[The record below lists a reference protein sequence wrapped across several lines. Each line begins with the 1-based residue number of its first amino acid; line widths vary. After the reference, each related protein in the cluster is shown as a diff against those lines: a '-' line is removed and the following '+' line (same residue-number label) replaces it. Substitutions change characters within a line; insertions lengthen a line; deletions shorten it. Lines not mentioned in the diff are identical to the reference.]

1 MQRSKIKN
9 QNNVSFPRRR
19 ESRFIVRTKRELFS
33 HHSSFI
39 IHHSNR
45 GQALVTLLIFMVI
58 AVTVTAAAVSLVI
71 INSVSTSKTQ
81 QASVVYSVAE
91 SGAENGILRLLRNP
105 FYTGETLPVGDG
117 TAVITVT
124 GTNPKI
130 IRSTGTIGNF
140 KRTIE
145 IQVGLTNNIMT
156 IQSWKEIP

>member
-1 MQRSKIKN
+1 VGGAIN
-9 QNNVSFPRRR
+9 QNKTTSAC
-19 ESRFIVRTKRELFS
+19 
-33 HHSSFI
+33 
-39 IHHSNR
+39 

-81 QASVVYSVAE
+81 QAALVYSVAE
-91 SGAENGILRLLRNP
+91 SGAENAVLRLLRNP
-105 FYTGETLPVGDG
+105 FYTGETLAIGDG

-130 IRSTGTIGNF
+130 ITSTGTIGTF

-145 IQVGLTNNIMT
+145 IQVSLTNNIMT